1 MAVRKPPK
9 SKKGK
14 SSDSVPMTLE
24 FIKNRI
30 ANGELGVIEEW
41 KKNYSEFPKSLKE
54 ALKQEGICLD
64 NNDDIRSDS
73 DSGKGA

>member
-1 MAVRKPPK
+1 MAVRKAPK
-9 SKKGK
+9 GKKGCNPEK
-14 SSDSVPMTLE
+14 IPANVE

-41 KKNYSEFPKSLKE
+41 KKIYSDFPKPLKE

>member
-9 SKKGK
+9 GKKGK
-14 SSDSVPMTLE
+14 APESIPMNLE

-41 KKNYSEFPKSLKE
+41 KKNYSEFPKPLKA

>member
-9 SKKGK
+9 GKKGK
-14 SSDSVPMTLE
+14 APESIPMNLE

-41 KKNYSEFPKSLKE
+41 KKNYSDFPKPLKA
-54 ALKQEGICLD
+54 ALKQAGICLD

>member
-14 SSDSVPMTLE
+14 SSDSVPMNLE

-30 ANGELGVIEEW
+30 ANGETGVIEEW
-41 KKNYSEFPKSLKE
+41 KKNYSEFPKPLKA
-54 ALKQEGICLD
+54 ALKQEGISSLFVD
-64 NNDDIRSDS
+64 
-73 DSGKGA
+73 GKDKTLVENT

>member
-14 SSDSVPMTLE
+14 SSDSVPMNLE

-54 ALKQEGICLD
+54 ALK
-64 NNDDIRSDS
+64 
-73 DSGKGA
+73 

>member
-14 SSDSVPMTLE
+14 SSDSVPMNLE

-30 ANGELGVIEEW
+30 ANGESGVIEEW
-41 KKNYSEFPKSLKE
+41 KKNYSEFPSMKVVFIL
-54 ALKQEGICLD
+54 
-64 NNDDIRSDS
+64 
-73 DSGKGA
+73 

>member
-1 MAVRKPPK
+1 MAVRKAPK
-9 SKKGK
+9 GKKGRNPEQIPAH
-14 SSDSVPMTLE
+14 VE

-41 KKNYSEFPKSLKE
+41 KKKYSDFPKPLKA
-54 ALKQEGICLD
+54 ALKQAGICLD

>member
-1 MAVRKPPK
+1 MAVRKAAK
-9 SKKGK
+9 GKKGRNPHL
-14 SSDSVPMTLE
+14 SAANVE

-41 KKNYSEFPKSLKE
+41 KKNYSDFPKPLKA
-54 ALKQEGICLD
+54 ALKQAGICLD